1 VEHTVVSTGIKKML
15 SKIVLR
21 TRQSVLYKAHVC
33 WKGKVEELRH
43 RLGVLQEMELKMRTV
58 ALNKSWATWEE
69 TVGDL
74 KRQAAFGSKVLQRW
88 KIQTVAKMYAAW
100 LQHELR
106 KVKTADEAKDAKS
119 QALERQLAQTQ
130 EELQSLMKMEQF
142 VCQECA
148 CDNVVDSRLMLV
160 CEMCGSEQASPL
172 EKALL
177 AVKDL
182 EQQIAVEN
190 VLLQTAS

>member
-1 VEHTVVSTGIKKML
+1 
-15 SKIVLR
+15 
-21 TRQSVLYKAHVC
+21 
-33 WKGKVEELRH
+33 
-43 RLGVLQEMELKMRTV
+43 
-58 ALNKSWATWEE
+58 
-69 TVGDL
+69 
-74 KRQAAFGSKVLQRW
+74 
-88 KIQTVAKMYAAW
+88 MYAAW

-190 VLLQTAS
+190 VLLQAAS